1 MINDEEFGGFGGPS
15 PAGEEQA
22 TMAGDIQGPGPS
34 PSSED
39 SFETQLILGTGKAKA
54 GTVPPIVLE
63 GSEDGIVRSIP
74 VPGWSKYQ
82 ESPSKSPPEPPPEKP
97 SSGHFRINPDATWWD
112 WLSSPFEL
120 GFNTAGTIA
129 SGGWVSPDLQL
140 GTGDV
145 LQYVDPSGK
154 AHSDISHY
162 GAGKSGPQD
171 LGLQLDFGYSPVTGA
186 TLSLDQ
192 KGLSYHTPF
201 DPGGTVDKATELVSE
216 GVKSATDFYDTTVAP
231 HIPRFAAGGLASLP
245 QISQSGLYRAMGRG

>member
-1 MINDEEFGGFGGPS
+1 MIDEEFGGFGGPS

-39 SFETQLILGTGKAKA
+39 SFETQLILGTGKAHPSNL
-54 GTVPPIVLE
+54 PPIDE
-63 GSEDGIVRSIP
+63 SEDGIVRSIP

-97 SSGHFRINPDATWWD
+97 SSGYFRINPNATWWD
-112 WLSSPFEL
+112 WLSAPLEF
-120 GFNTAGTIA
+120 GVNTAGTIA

-145 LQYVDPSGK
+145 LQYVDSSGK
-154 AHSDISHY
+154 VHSDISQY
-162 GAGKSGPQD
+162 GAGKSADNPQSP
-171 LGLQLDFGYSPVTGA
+171 GLQLDFGYGPVTGA

-201 DPGGTVDKATELVSE
+201 DPGGTVDKATELV
-216 GVKSATDFYDTTVAP
+216 GGGIKSLTDYYDKYVTPNIPGLAT
-231 HIPRFAAGGLASLP
+231 GGLASLP

>member
-1 MINDEEFGGFGGPS
+1 MSYDDDMGWDE
-15 PAGEEQA
+15 
-22 TMAGDIQGPGPS
+22 DIGYDFVDPS
-34 PSSED
+34 PSSEDVVPAPPPPRKD

-54 GTVPPIVLE
+54 GNIPPIVE
-63 GSEDGIVRSIP
+63 GSEEGIVRSIP

-82 ESPSKSPPEPPPEKP
+82 ESPPEPPPEKP
-97 SSGHFRINPDATWWD
+97 SSGYFRINPNATWWD
-112 WLSSPFEL
+112 WLSAPLEF
-120 GFNTAGTIA
+120 GVNTAGTIA

-145 LQYVDPSGK
+145 LQYVDSSGK
-154 AHSDISHY
+154 VHSDISQY
-162 GAGKSGPQD
+162 GAGKSADNPQSP
-171 LGLQLDFGYSPVTGA
+171 GLQLDFGYGPVTGA

-216 GVKSATDFYDTTVAP
+216 GVKSVTDFYGTHVDP
-231 HIPRFAAGGLASLP
+231 HIPRLATGGLASLP